1 MKKGF
6 AALVAT
12 AVLLVGALTHATPL
26 PAQTI
31 EVPFE
36 PSRWTIDAPRAEF
49 VEHLGRRSLRL
60 GGGSALLKDVRFQ
73 DGTIEVD
80 VSGPPSGFAFLVFRA
95 TTPKDHEDVYLRM
108 GLSGT
113 ADALQYMPM
122 YGGEGS
128 WQLYHG
134 PGYNASVAFNPATW
148 THLRVDVEGRR
159 ATVFVG
165 ETITPSLVVAEL
177 KGGDGPGAI
186 GVLDGSTLGIPAGVL
201 FSNFR
206 YTPRSPVAT
215 SLATSAPSRRPG
227 VIRDWTLSPAVS
239 IERSPTDSLPSASLP
254 AVARTDRRGWLPVVA
269 EPDGLLNI
277 AKYRAMAGRLSLVV
291 ARTVIHADR
300 NELRRLV
307 FGYSDDVTIFLNG
320 RPLFAARNGL
330 SARYS
335 TDFGLMTPDDAVY
348 LPLRPGENELL
359 FAVAEAFGGWGS
371 RLGSTNRL
379 LPCVRNE
386 CGERVGR
393 AQRARPRLRQKR
405 DDTASRY
412 PAHHFV
418 LGTRDTARLDSDCV

>member
-1 MKKGF
+1 MKGDF

-12 AVLLVGALTHATPL
+12 AALLAGALTHAAPL
-26 PAQTI
+26 PAQAI
-31 EVPFE
+31 EIPFE
-36 PSRWTIDAPRAEF
+36 PARWTIDAPRAEF
-49 VEHLGRRSLRL
+49 VEHLGRRSLHL
-60 GGGSALLKDVRFQ
+60 GGGSAFLKDVRFQ

-80 VSGPPSGFAFLVFRA
+80 VSGPPSGFAFVVFRA

-113 ADALQYMPM
+113 PDALQYMPT

-134 PGYNASVAFNPATW
+134 LGYTASVVFDPATW
-148 THLRVDVEGRR
+148 THLRIEVEGRR

-165 ETITPSLVVAEL
+165 ESTVPAMVVPEL

-186 GVLDGSTLGIPAGVL
+186 GVLEGSTFGKPAGLL

-206 YTPRSPVAT
+206 YSARPSAAT
-215 SLATSAPSRRPG
+215 TLVTTAPSTRPG
-227 VIRDWTLSPAVS
+227 VIRDWTLSPAVPS
-239 IERSPTDSLPSASLP
+239 ERSSTDSLPSASLP
-254 AVARTDRRGWLPVVA
+254 AVARTDRRGWLPVRA

-277 AKYRAMAGRLSLVV
+277 SRYRAMAGPLSLVV

-300 NELRRLV
+300 NEVRRLV

-320 RPLFAARNGL
+320 RPLYAARNGL

-348 LPLRPGENELL
+348 LPLRPGDNELL
-359 FAVAEAFGGWGS
+359 FAVAEAFGGWG
-371 RLGSTNRL
+371 L
-379 LPCVRNE
+379 E
-386 CGERVGR
+386 
-393 AQRARPRLRQKR
+393 
-405 DDTASRY
+405 
-412 PAHHFV
+412 
-418 LGTRDTARLDSDCV
+418 ARLDQPPVAMRTQ

>member
-1 MKKGF
+1 MKKDF

-12 AVLLVGALTHATPL
+12 AALLAGALTHPAPL
-26 PAQTI
+26 SAQAI

-36 PSRWTIDAPRAEF
+36 PARWTIDGPRAEF
-49 VEHLGRRSLRL
+49 VEHLGRHGVRL
-60 GGGSALLKDVRFQ
+60 GDGSALLKDVPFQ

-108 GLSGT
+108 ALSGT
-113 ADALQYMPM
+113 PDALQYMPM
-122 YGGEGS
+122 YGGEGA

-134 PGYNASVAFNPATW
+134 PGYSASVAFDPAVW

-165 ETITPSLVVAEL
+165 EATTPAMVVEEL
-177 KGGDGPGAI
+177 KGGSGSGAI
-186 GVLDGSTLGIPAGVL
+186 GVLGGSTSKAQSGVV

-206 YTPRSPVAT
+206 YTPRTPVAT
-215 SLATSAPSRRPG
+215 PVAIAAPSTRPG
-227 VIRDWTLSPAVS
+227 VIRDWTLSPAVA
-239 IERSPTDSLPSASLP
+239 IERSPIDSLPSASLP
-254 AVARTDRRGWLPVVA
+254 AAARADSRGWLPVRA

-277 AKYRAMAGRLSLVV
+277 SRYRAMAGPLSLVV

-300 NELRRLV
+300 NEVRRLV

-320 RPLFAARNGL
+320 RPLYAARNGL

-348 LPLRPGENELL
+348 LPLRPGDNELL
-359 FAVAEAFGGWGS
+359 FAVAEAFGGWG
-371 RLGSTNRL
+371 L
-379 LPCVRNE
+379 E
-386 CGERVGR
+386 
-393 AQRARPRLRQKR
+393 
-405 DDTASRY
+405 
-412 PAHHFV
+412 
-418 LGTRDTARLDSDCV
+418 ARLDQPPVAMRTQ

>member
-1 MKKGF
+1 
-6 AALVAT
+6 
-12 AVLLVGALTHATPL
+12 
-26 PAQTI
+26 
-31 EVPFE
+31 
-36 PSRWTIDAPRAEF
+36 
-49 VEHLGRRSLRL
+49 
-60 GGGSALLKDVRFQ
+60 LLKDVPFQ

-108 GLSGT
+108 ALSGT
-113 ADALQYMPM
+113 PDALQYMPM
-122 YGGEGS
+122 YGGEGA

-134 PGYNASVAFNPATW
+134 PGYSASVAFDPAVW

-165 ETITPSLVVAEL
+165 EATTPAMVVEEL
-177 KGGDGPGAI
+177 KGGSGSGAI
-186 GVLDGSTLGIPAGVL
+186 GVLGGSTSKAQSGVV

-206 YTPRSPVAT
+206 YTPRTPVAT
-215 SLATSAPSRRPG
+215 SVANAAPSTRPG
-227 VIRDWTLSPAVS
+227 VIRDWTLSPAVA

-254 AVARTDRRGWLPVVA
+254 TAARTDRRGWLPVRA

-277 AKYRAMAGRLSLVV
+277 SRYRAMAGPLSLVV

-300 NELRRLV
+300 DELRRLV

-348 LPLRPGENELL
+348 LPLRRGDNELL
-359 FAVAEAFGGWGS
+359 FAVAEAFGGWG
-371 RLGSTNRL
+371 L
-379 LPCVRNE
+379 E
-386 CGERVGR
+386 
-393 AQRARPRLRQKR
+393 
-405 DDTASRY
+405 
-412 PAHHFV
+412 
-418 LGTRDTARLDSDCV
+418 ARLDQPPVALGTQ

>member
-6 AALVAT
+6 EAFVGTAA
-12 AVLLVGALTHATPL
+12 LLVGALAHAAPL
-26 PAQTI
+26 SAQAI

-60 GGGSALLKDVRFQ
+60 GGGSAFLKDVRFQ

-108 GLSGT
+108 GMSGT
-113 ADALQYMPM
+113 PDALQYMPM

-134 PGYNASVAFNPATW
+134 PGYTASVAFDPAVW
-148 THLRVDVEGRR
+148 THLRVEVEGRR

-165 ETITPSLVVAEL
+165 EATAPAMVVTEL
-177 KGGDGPGAI
+177 KGVGGPGAI
-186 GVLDGSTLGIPAGVL
+186 GVLDGSAVGTPARVL

-215 SLATSAPSRRPG
+215 SLATAAPSTRPG

-239 IERSPTDSLPSASLP
+239 VERSPTDSLPSALLP
-254 AVARTDRRGWLPVVA
+254 AVARTDRSGWLPVQT
-269 EPDGLLNI
+269 EPNGLLNI
-277 AKYRAMAGRLSLVV
+277 ARYRTMAGRLSLVV

-300 NELRRLV
+300 NEVRRLV

-335 TDFGLMTPDDAVY
+335 TDLGLMTPDDAVY

-359 FAVAEAFGGWGS
+359 FAVAEVFGGWG
-371 RLGSTNRL
+371 L
-379 LPCVRNE
+379 E
-386 CGERVGR
+386 
-393 AQRARPRLRQKR
+393 
-405 DDTASRY
+405 
-412 PAHHFV
+412 
-418 LGTRDTARLDSDCV
+418 ARLDQPPVAMRTQ